1 MKRILTKDEVL
12 SSLGIWSFENVTQ
25 DKIMDF
31 IKQARR
37 MAPADQ
43 DDALRQIHGFV
54 KSVRRALKNYMEMG
68 KEAIKGN
75 DENMKRLNDQYEAMQ
90 RFLEGWEKDELN
102 FEEKKCIYEEMK
114 KLVERAERKDNEN
127 KNFYLKVLG
136 GMGALAV
143 AIGGIVL
150 WKSGENRS

>member
-1 MKRILTKDEVL
+1 
-12 SSLGIWSFENVTQ
+12 
-25 DKIMDF
+25 
-31 IKQARR
+31 

>member
-54 KSVRRALKNYMEMG
+54 KLVRGALKNYMKMG

-75 DENMKRLNDQYEAMQ
+75 DENMKGLNDKYDAAQ
-90 RFLEGWEKDELN
+90 RFLEEWTKDEMD
-102 FEEKKCIYEEMK
+102 FEKKKYIYEEMK